1 MEHEIRMGEKMNI
14 DQCNSEQR
22 TRLAIF
28 FFKRDPEK
36 EDMSSVTKNEN
47 VTHRLI
53 KCSETQRW
61 WE

>member
-1 MEHEIRMGEKMNI
+1 MNI